1 MRRKSLKTSRGD
13 NMRKQRVISGLLLLV
28 TATSA
33 CWAVLGIGDVV
44 YDPAA
49 VANLIRQL
57 HQMEQEYVQ
66 LVATYGAVCSQY
78 NQMIFMAKMV
88 PSELRGRYRTLAT
101 PWRSSAATNTY
112 GTTASWTAAI
122 NSGVGVQ
129 DGYRLAIQQL
139 NAYGSAFS
147 KIPTEQLDRV
157 KASYATVELTDG
169 ANQSTIDLLG
179 RLRANAPQVA
189 VAIKNLETDTLSSDP
204 NLNSEIAVLNKI
216 NAANVVA
223 LRNGQDTNQ
232 LLIALAEQEVIDAKR
247 KRDAEANA
255 INEHIRFVG
264 EEQEILRAQTGDP
277 SARMLAYRMP

>member
-1 MRRKSLKTSRGD
+1 MEKKM
-13 NMRKQRVISGLLLLV
+13 NKQRIISCLLTLV

-33 CWAVLGIGDVV
+33 WAVLGIGDIV
-44 YDPAA
+44 YDPVA
-49 VANLIRQL
+49 VANLVRQF

-66 LVATYGAVCSQY
+66 LVATYETVRGQY

-88 PSELRGRYRTLAT
+88 PTELRGRYRTLAT
-101 PWRSSAATNTY
+101 PWRNSAATDTY
-112 GTTASWTAAI
+112 GTTGSWTAAV

-129 DGYRLAIQQL
+129 DAYQLATQQL
-139 NAYGSAFS
+139 NAYGAALS

-157 KASYATVELTDG
+157 KANYATVELTDG
-169 ANQSTIDLLG
+169 ANQNTIDLLG
-179 RLRANAPQVA
+179 RLRANAPQVTG
-189 VAIKNLETDTLSSDP
+189 AIKNLETDTLSSDP

-216 NAANVVA
+216 NAANLVA

-232 LLIALAEQEVIDAKR
+232 LLVALAEAQLVDAKR
-247 KRDAEANA
+247 KRDAEASA

>member
-1 MRRKSLKTSRGD
+1 MEKKM
-13 NMRKQRVISGLLLLV
+13 NKQRIISCLLTLV
-28 TATSA
+28 AATSA
-33 CWAVLGIGDVV
+33 AWAVFGIGDIV
-44 YDPAA
+44 YDPVA
-49 VANLIRQL
+49 VANLVRQF

-66 LVATYGAVCSQY
+66 LVATYETVRGQY

-88 PSELRGRYRTLAT
+88 PTELRGRYRTLAT
-101 PWRSSAATNTY
+101 PWRNSAATDTY
-112 GTTASWTAAI
+112 GSIASWTAAV
-122 NSGVGVQ
+122 NSGIGVQ
-129 DGYRLAIQQL
+129 DGYQLATQQL
-139 NAYGSAFS
+139 NAYGAAFS

-157 KASYATVELTDG
+157 KANYATVELTDG
-169 ANQSTIDLLG
+169 ANQNTIDLLG

-216 NAANVVA
+216 NAANLVA

-232 LLIALAEQEVIDAKR
+232 LLVALAEGQLVDAKR